1 MSVVCCGVTGCVA
14 CGVPQMPRR
23 VDVLCVCVFVLV
35 RYSLNGLTG
44 DMNWMYSIGSPVSA
58 GVSPIMDDN
67 NVVYVGLTMG
77 KV

>member
-1 MSVVCCGVTGCVA
+1 M
-14 CGVPQMPRR
+14 
-23 VDVLCVCVFVLV
+23 FVLV